1 METLNFI
8 FNYLFRIIYILLA
21 IWIIYDIVNFIVKR
35 LTYKIVDAETCYPV
49 REKVKEYGEAA
60 TYHIKVKYMYDNKL
74 CFYTTRWSTN
84 TLIPKEGKKR
94 KIYINKTDSSKIY
107 YIEPKLFIVNILFRL
122 VFFIPLIHSL
132 LV

>member
-1 METLNFI
+1 
-8 FNYLFRIIYILLA
+8 
-21 IWIIYDIVNFIVKR
+21 
-35 LTYKIVDAETCYPV
+35 
-49 REKVKEYGEAA
+49 
-60 TYHIKVKYMYDNKL
+60 MYDNKL

-122 VFFIPLIHSL
+122 VFFIPLIRYL